1 MNFYWFNLF
10 CFFYI
15 YVYLQTLKF
24 KEMEF
29 ELREEQEFIT
39 LIQLLKAVGV
49 SYNGAEAQRMVV
61 DELVSLN
68 GELETRKR
76 AKIRRGDVVKVFETE
91 IKIK

>member
-1 MNFYWFNLF
+1 MIQRLL
-10 CFFYI
+10 FFYI
-15 YVYLQTLKF
+15 IVSLQTLKNNI
-24 KEMEF
+24 MDF
-29 ELREEQEFIT
+29 ELREGEDFIT

-61 DELVSLN
+61 EELVSLN
-68 GELETRKR
+68 GVLETRKR

>member
-1 MNFYWFNLF
+1 MD
-10 CFFYI
+10 
-15 YVYLQTLKF
+15 
-24 KEMEF
+24 F
-29 ELREEQEFIT
+29 ELREDQDFIT

-49 SYNGAEAQRMVV
+49 SYNGTEAQRMVV
-61 DELVSLN
+61 EELVSLN

>member
-1 MNFYWFNLF
+1 MVQPLL
-10 CFFYI
+10 FFYI
-15 YVYLQTLKF
+15 YVYLQTLK
-24 KEMEF
+24 KENMDF

-61 DELVSLN
+61 EELVSLN

-76 AKIRRGDVVKVFETE
+76 AKIRRGDVVKIFDTE

>member
-1 MNFYWFNLF
+1 MD
-10 CFFYI
+10 
-15 YVYLQTLKF
+15 
-24 KEMEF
+24 F
-29 ELREEQEFIT
+29 ELREGEDFIT

-61 DELVSLN
+61 EELVSLN
-68 GELETRKR
+68 GVLETRKR

>member
-1 MNFYWFNLF
+1 
-10 CFFYI
+10 
-15 YVYLQTLKF
+15 
-24 KEMEF
+24 MEF

-49 SYNGAEAQRMVV
+49 SYNGAEAQRIVV
-61 DELVSLN
+61 EELVSLN
-68 GELETRKR
+68 GVLETRKR

>member
-1 MNFYWFNLF
+1 MIQRLL
-10 CFFYI
+10 FFYI
-15 YVYLQTLKF
+15 IVYLQTLK
-24 KEMEF
+24 KENMDF
-29 ELREEQEFIT
+29 ELREGEDFIT

-61 DELVSLN
+61 DGLVSLN
-68 GELETRKR
+68 GQVESRKR

>member
-1 MNFYWFNLF
+1 
-10 CFFYI
+10 
-15 YVYLQTLKF
+15 
-24 KEMEF
+24 MEF
-29 ELREEQEFIT
+29 KLREEQEFIT

-76 AKIRRGDVVKVFETE
+76 AKIRRGDVVNVFETE

>member
-1 MNFYWFNLF
+1 M
-10 CFFYI
+10 FFYI
-15 YVYLQTLKF
+15 VVYLQTLKN
-24 KEMEF
+24 KIMDF

-49 SYNGAEAQRMVV
+49 SYNGAEAQLMVV

>member
-1 MNFYWFNLF
+1 MVQPLL
-10 CFFYI
+10 FFYI
-15 YVYLQTLKF
+15 CVYLQTLKN
-24 KEMEF
+24 MIMDF
-29 ELREEQEFIT
+29 ELREDQDFIT

-61 DELVSLN
+61 EELVSLN

>member
-1 MNFYWFNLF
+1 MVQPLL
-10 CFFYI
+10 FFYI

-61 DELVSLN
+61 EGLVYLN
-68 GELETRKR
+68 GELESRKR
-76 AKIRRGDVVKVFETE
+76 AKIRRGDVVKVFDKE
-91 IKIK
+91 IIVR

>member
-1 MNFYWFNLF
+1 MD
-10 CFFYI
+10 
-15 YVYLQTLKF
+15 
-24 KEMEF
+24 F
-29 ELREEQEFIT
+29 ELREDQDFIT

-61 DELVSLN
+61 EELVSLN

-76 AKIRRGDVVKVFETE
+76 SKIRRGDVVKVCETE

>member
-1 MNFYWFNLF
+1 MIQRLL
-10 CFFYI
+10 FFYI
-15 YVYLQTLKF
+15 IVYLQTLKF

-61 DELVSLN
+61 EGLVSLN
-68 GELETRKR
+68 GELESRKR
-76 AKIRRGDVVKVFETE
+76 AKIRRGDVVKVFDTE
-91 IKIK
+91 IKVK

>member
-1 MNFYWFNLF
+1 MVSTSFVFLYCCIFANSKNK
-10 CFFYI
+10 I
-15 YVYLQTLKF
+15 
-24 KEMEF
+24 MDF
-29 ELREEQEFIT
+29 ELREGEDFIT

-61 DELVSLN
+61 EELVSLN

>member
-1 MNFYWFNLF
+1 M
-10 CFFYI
+10 FFYI
-15 YVYLQTLKF
+15 VVYLQTLKN
-24 KEMEF
+24 KIMDF
-29 ELREEQEFIT
+29 ELREGEDFIT

-61 DELVSLN
+61 DGLVMLN
-68 GELETRKR
+68 GQVESRKR

>member
-1 MNFYWFNLF
+1 MGSTSFVFLYYCIFANSKNN
-10 CFFYI
+10 I
-15 YVYLQTLKF
+15 
-24 KEMEF
+24 MDF
-29 ELREEQEFIT
+29 ELREGEDFIT

-61 DELVSLN
+61 EELVSLN

-76 AKIRRGDVVKVFETE
+76 AKIRRGDVVKIFDTE

>member
-1 MNFYWFNLF
+1 L
-10 CFFYI
+10 FFYI
-15 YVYLQTLKF
+15 VVYLQTLKN
-24 KEMEF
+24 KIMDF
-29 ELREEQEFIT
+29 ELREGEDFIT

-61 DELVSLN
+61 EELVSLN

>member
-1 MNFYWFNLF
+1 M
-10 CFFYI
+10 FFYI
-15 YVYLQTLKF
+15 IVYLQTLK
-24 KEMEF
+24 KENMDF
-29 ELREEQEFIT
+29 ELREGEDFIT

-61 DELVSLN
+61 DGLVMLN
-68 GELETRKR
+68 GQVESRKR